1 MRGTILI
8 SLICFCH
15 LSLVGQSAEEEV
27 IRLKQSDRIQ
37 SEEPQ
42 SEEPQSE
49 EPQFEEPQSLDEH
62 SYEGQWKDAKRSG
75 DKFPGYWNMSLGTGY
90 SYMKGFGSGMMFFA
104 APTYTLPL
112 NSRWAF
118 HGGMLASQH
127 QGLNGY
133 FSGES
138 VLPASYFSLSVFAAA
153 SYRMND
159 RLILHGTG
167 VKQLLS
173 SPVAPFTP
181 YPMDNLS
188 LGATYKLGENISIG
202 ATIHMN
208 NGRGYYATPF
218 GGHSFQS
225 PFFW

>member
-1 MRGTILI
+1 M
-8 SLICFCH
+8 
-15 LSLVGQSAEEEV
+15 
-27 IRLKQSDRIQ
+27 IRLKQSDPAQEEVQQTVDEHLSGEQPVAAQQ
-37 SEEPQ
+37 SE
-42 SEEPQSE
+42 
-49 EPQFEEPQSLDEH
+49 
-62 SYEGQWKDAKRSG
+62 
-75 DKFPGYWNMSLGTGY
+75 DKFPGFWNMSLGTGY
-90 SYMKGFGSGMMFFA
+90 SYMKGYGSGMMFFA

-118 HGGMLASQH
+118 HGGMLASRNQS
-127 QGLNGY
+127 LNNY

-159 RLILHGTG
+159 RLMLHGTG